1 MKFNS
6 VRPEGPWYRLIPS
19 RFPPVFLY
27 ERVASQS
34 ALAAITAVEDLTN
47 PRIQAKRHLVGAS
60 GVDESSPKLQNW
72 NHAAFTY
79 LHPEGTWLLDP
90 FFGALELSDS
100 LQTALAVSVKK
111 RELFL
116 SRTNEPPLDLDMR
129 VLCTSVSGMFAD
141 LRNLDPILTQT
152 ARWRI
157 GQELLQ
163 AGENGALFTCP
174 VRKAGRCLAVFNGD
188 VLNRSVQAEHFRFVW
203 DGVRIKSVYRFD
215 KGETIKAEEL
225 FKDSVMQAA

>member
-1 MKFNS
+1 MKFDS
-6 VRPEGPWYRLIPS
+6 VLPAGSWYRLIPS

-27 ERVASQS
+27 ERVAPEN
-34 ALAAITAVEDLTN
+34 ALPAITAIEELTN
-47 PRIQAKRHLVGAS
+47 PRIQAKKRLVGTA

-79 LHPEGTWLLDP
+79 LNPEGTWLLDP
-90 FFGALELSDS
+90 FFGALELADS
-100 LQTALAVSVKK
+100 LQTALAVSVRK

-129 VLCTSVSGMFAD
+129 VLCTAVTGMFAD
-141 LRNLDPILTQT
+141 LQGLDPTLTQT

-174 VRKAGRCLAVFNGD
+174 VRPSGRCLAVFNGD
-188 VLNRSVQAEHFRFVW
+188 VLERSVQAEHFRFIW

-215 KGETIKAEEL
+215 KGETIKADEL
-225 FKDSVMQAA
+225 FKDSIMRAA